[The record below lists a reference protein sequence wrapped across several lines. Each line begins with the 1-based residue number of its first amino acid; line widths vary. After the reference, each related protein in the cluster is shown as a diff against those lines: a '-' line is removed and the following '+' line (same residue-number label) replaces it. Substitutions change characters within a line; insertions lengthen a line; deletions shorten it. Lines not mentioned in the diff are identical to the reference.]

1 MMTRACI
8 RTFEDRDV
16 ASANALTNTY
26 IRETAIHFGLHEATD
41 SEFRTMW
48 QSGSARF
55 PWLAAEVDGCFAG
68 YAKAGVWRE
77 REAYAGTVETGVY
90 VETSFHRCGVGRAL
104 YSELFVRLRAADFHT
119 VIAGIALPNDA
130 SVRMHEACG
139 FAHVGTCREVGR
151 KFGRW
156 WDVGFWQAHLHTP

>member
-1 MMTRACI
+1 MTRPSI

-16 ASANALTNTY
+16 APANALTNHF
-26 IRETAIHFGLHEATD
+26 IRETAIHFGLKEATD
-41 SEFRTMW
+41 AEFRAVW

-55 PWLAAEVDGCFAG
+55 PWLAAEVDGRFAG

-90 VETSFHRCGVGRAL
+90 VDPSFHRRGVGRAL
-104 YSELFVRLRAADFHT
+104 YTELFVRLRAAGFHT

-139 FAHVGTCREVGR
+139 FTHVGTCREVGR
-151 KFGRW
+151 KFGKW
-156 WDVGFWQAHLHTP
+156 WDVGFWQAHLYTS